1 MIELKFKYE
10 SRDYQDFARA
20 LLGIRRLL
28 IAHFILWIGI
38 FSIII
43 ASAITDIFIDNT
55 TFYDTNNQYIESDN
69 FLKFSTFS
77 IAFLLAFL
85 FFIVYV
91 ILGQYFLG
99 GKKIE
104 NLRKGISPNTR
115 ILINDEVLDIYSG
128 EFIREIY
135 NWNSVKDVYN
145 TKNLFIIFISDFKGI
160 IIPKR
165 VFKTK
170 EEAKNCWDLILAC
183 YNNKREKRN

>member
-20 LLGIRRLL
+20 LLGIRRILITHFKPLL
-28 IAHFILWIGI
+28 LWIGI

-55 TFYDTNNQYIESDN
+55 TFYDINNQYIESDN

-85 FFIVYV
+85 FFIMYV

-99 GKKIE
+99 ARKSKICE
-104 NLRKGISPNTR
+104 
-115 ILINDEVLDIYSG
+115 
-128 EFIREIY
+128 
-135 NWNSVKDVYN
+135 
-145 TKNLFIIFISDFKGI
+145 
-160 IIPKR
+160 
-165 VFKTK
+165 K
-170 EEAKNCWDLILAC
+170 EYLLILE
-183 YNNKREKRN
+183 YL